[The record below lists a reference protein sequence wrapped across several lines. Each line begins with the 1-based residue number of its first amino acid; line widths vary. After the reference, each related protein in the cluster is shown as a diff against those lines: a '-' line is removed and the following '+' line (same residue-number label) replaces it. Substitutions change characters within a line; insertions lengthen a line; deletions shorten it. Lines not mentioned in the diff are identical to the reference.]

1 MILYLGTSYRRITRS
16 MGVLAFTW
24 SLIAIVI
31 VNAYNSSVIS
41 YLSTNYRKPE
51 VSTFKELAEN
61 PNYNMVTVKG
71 SAAEY
76 DVKVSDNHKVLFL
89 VFLGLYTRNS
99 KYIFEYRSSVIS
111 CSQGFLKF
119 FKRQLNNTN
128 AAPIAALNTT
138 PKILPTQ

>member
-1 MILYLGTSYRRITRS
+1 MWILGNSYARVTRS
-16 MGVLAFTW
+16 IGVLAFTW

-61 PNYNMVTVKG
+61 PNFNMLNLKG

-76 DVKVSDNHKVLFL
+76 DVKV
-89 VFLGLYTRNS
+89 
-99 KYIFEYRSSVIS
+99 
-111 CSQGFLKF
+111 
-119 FKRQLNNTN
+119 
-128 AAPIAALNTT
+128 
-138 PKILPTQ
+138 